1 MQAAVF
7 LVLSATSFVAC
18 SRGPEPPPFKPIV
31 DTKLLMQA
39 VVDPSADLVWE
50 AVQTIDTAQGTEE
63 IRPKTAEQWT
73 AVRNA
78 AITLTESGNLLMMT
92 PRAKDGGEWMKRAQE
107 MIDTGEAAIRAADAK
122 NAERLF
128 TVGGD
133 IYDACSNCHRQ
144 YLDAIVNAN
153 K

>member
-1 MQAAVF
+1 
-7 LVLSATSFVAC
+7 
-18 SRGPEPPPFKPIV
+18 
-31 DTKLLMQA
+31 
-39 VVDPSADLVWE
+39 
-50 AVQTIDTAQGTEE
+50 
-63 IRPKTAEQWT
+63 
-73 AVRNA
+73 
-78 AITLTESGNLLMMT
+78 
-92 PRAKDGGEWMKRAQE
+92 MKRAQE

-133 IYDACSNCHRQ
+133 IYEACSNCHRQ